1 MEGQTITVVTRQFGV
16 STRTLRYYEQMGLIE
31 STRVEGYAYRVYD
44 DAAIGR
50 LRQIFVLRALRIPL
64 KEIAQILRDG
74 TATSAIALFTQQ
86 MNSLDEEIA
95 SLSTIRDMLRRLL
108 QQMHDRVGLR
118 MDAAMLDDPQLLRMA
133 APLLRQTKQ
142 GEQRGRALT
151 DANRRLNRVTDRDVR
166 VLYLPPAW
174 VAAYREEGD
183 NPEMEVNRV
192 IDRFVREHDL
202 VRRKPDLRH
211 YGFNAPNPEGPSPRH
226 GYEMWVTIPEKMDV
240 PAPLERKHFAG
251 GLYAAYMIP
260 MGAFEMWEAFSRWV
274 SENERYEYRSDEGGD
289 TMFGCLEEHLNY
301 VNHALLA
308 DTEPEGMQLDLL
320 IPIREKQSK

>member
-1 MEGQTITVVTRQFGV
+1 MEGQTITAVTRQFGV

-31 STRVEGYAYRVYD
+31 SKRVEGYAYRVYD
-44 DAAIGR
+44 DTAIGR

-64 KEIAQILRDG
+64 KEIARILREG
-74 TATSAIALFTQQ
+74 TAEGAIALFAQQ

-95 SLSTIRDMLRRLL
+95 SLSTIRDILRQLL
-108 QQMHDRVGLR
+108 QQLHDCAGLR
-118 MDAAMLDDPQLLRMA
+118 MDEAMPDDPQLLRMA

-142 GEQRGRALT
+142 EGQRAKALS
-151 DANRRLNRVTDRDVR
+151 DANRRLNRITDRDVR

-174 VAAYREEGD
+174 VAAYRAVGD

-202 VRRKPDLRH
+202 VHRKPDLRH
-211 YGFNAPNPEGPSPRH
+211 YGFNAPNPEGPSLRH
-226 GYEMWVTIPEKMDV
+226 GYEMWVTIPEEMDV
-240 PAPLERKHFAG
+240 PAPMERKHFAG

-260 MGAFEMWEAFSRWV
+260 MGAFETWEAFSRWV
-274 SENERYEYRSDEGGD
+274 SESERYEYRGDAGSD

-301 VNHALLA
+301 VNHALLEH
-308 DTEPEGMQLDLL
+308 TEPEGMQLDLL
-320 IPIREKQSK
+320 IPIREKQNR